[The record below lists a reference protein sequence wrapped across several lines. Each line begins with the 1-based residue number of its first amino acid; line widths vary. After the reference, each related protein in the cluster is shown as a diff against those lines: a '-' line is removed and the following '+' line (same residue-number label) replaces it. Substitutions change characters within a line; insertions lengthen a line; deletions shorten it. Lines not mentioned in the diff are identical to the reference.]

1 MKYFLFLAA
10 FLLTGVAVEADNY
23 NYLMFQ
29 TTGGATTY
37 LNAAGT
43 KIVFTNGQLVATSGT
58 ESATFNL
65 SELSYMVFTT
75 SKDGSTNSISNI
87 ETASYGV
94 HAADGSIVISG
105 NGSQNVSICNV
116 SGALVAKGM
125 TSGGTTTFGDN
136 LAAGVYI
143 VKVNGQTSKI
153 VVK

>member
-10 FLLTGVAVEADNY
+10 FLLTGVAAEADNY

-37 LNAAGT
+37 LNATGT
-43 KIVFTNGQLVATSGT
+43 KIVFSNGQLVATSGT

-65 SELSYMVFTT
+65 SELSYMAFSATG
-75 SKDGSTNSISNI
+75 GSTNSISNI
-87 ETASYGV
+87 RTGSYGIY
-94 HAADGSIVISG
+94 AAGGSIVVSS
-105 NGSQNVSICNV
+105 NGPQNVSICNV
-116 SGALVAKGM
+116 SGAIVAKGT
-125 TSGGTTTFGDN
+125 TSGGTTTFGGN

-143 VKVNGQTSKI
+143 VKVNGETSKI